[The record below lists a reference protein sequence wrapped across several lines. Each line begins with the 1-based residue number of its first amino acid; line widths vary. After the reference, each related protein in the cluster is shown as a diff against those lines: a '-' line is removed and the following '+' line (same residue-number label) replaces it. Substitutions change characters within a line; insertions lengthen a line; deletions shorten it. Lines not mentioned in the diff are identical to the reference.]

1 MNGEPNDDG
10 PGSGL
15 KGEGPNGD
23 GPVGARLKGD
33 GPVDARP
40 VDARPVDAGLNGN
53 GPVDARPVD
62 AKLNGNG
69 PVGDGPVGDGPVGDG
84 PVGDGRGRSKEEL
97 ARRFEADRGHLRAVA
112 YRMLGSLSEA
122 EDAVQEAWFKLS
134 RADVS
139 AVENLSGW
147 LTTVVGRVCLDMLRS
162 RGSRRED
169 PLEYFVPDPVVTV
182 LDATNP
188 EHTAE
193 LTESVGLALLVVLET
208 LSPAERLAFVL
219 HDMFAVSFDEIARI
233 VDRTPAATRQLAS
246 RARRRVQDATPAPG
260 PDARRQREIADAF
273 LAAAN
278 GGDFEGLLA
287 VLDPDVV
294 LRADGGR
301 VLAAAS
307 KVVRGAEA
315 VISQALM
322 YAKFKQAAL
331 PVVVN
336 GSPAFVA
343 VVDGR
348 PTVLM
353 SFTIAGDR
361 IVGLQILADPERL
374 AALDLSDEDLARAT
388 F

>member
-1 MNGEPNDDG
+1 MTGR
-10 PGSGL
+10 
-15 KGEGPNGD
+15 EGGDRRVNGD
-23 GPVGARLKGD
+23 LKDEPGET
-33 GPVDARP
+33 
-40 VDARPVDAGLNGN
+40 
-53 GPVDARPVD
+53 
-62 AKLNGNG
+62 
-69 PVGDGPVGDGPVGDG
+69 
-84 PVGDGRGRSKEEL
+84 KEAL
-97 ARRFEADRGHLRAVA
+97 ARRFEDDRGHLRAVA

-139 AVENLSGW
+139 AVQNLSGW

-169 PLEYFVPDPVVTV
+169 PLEYYVPDPVVSLPDTM
-182 LDATNP
+182 NP

-246 RARRRVQDATPAPG
+246 RARRRVQDASPAAG

-294 LRADGGR
+294 LRADGGMA
-301 VLAAAS
+301 LAAAS

-315 VISQALM
+315 VIAQALM
-322 YAKFKQAAL
+322 YAKFRQAAL

-343 VVDGR
+343 VADGR

-374 AALDLSDEDLARAT
+374 AALGLSEEDLARAT